1 MTSNAAA
8 IRWDPSPLVPGG
20 AAAAVEGG
28 QGALSLAAAF
38 SEAHRGRVAGY
49 DADHLR
55 QALDELEQLYT
66 QLVAVH
72 TYATLRFDVDT
83 RDPRHGA
90 LVSELDEIS
99 AGVQNHTT
107 FFDLEWLSVDDQRAQ
122 RLLAAPQLDRFAH
135 LLEVLRDTRPHR
147 LTEAEERV
155 LNEKALTGSDAW
167 IRLFEEH
174 LSELEFDLDGEL
186 VDLERASAELS
197 SPDRSRR
204 AGAAGSLAAGLAPG
218 LGLRARILNVLV
230 ADHAL
235 DDRLRH
241 YPHWLA
247 ERNLDNE
254 ASDESVQA
262 LVGAVIDR
270 YDLAQRWCRVKA
282 RVLGVQRLADYDRM
296 APVGGP
302 SPEISWEQAV
312 DLVVRVYSDFSD
324 ELGREAARFFT
335 EHRVDSEI
343 RPGKLPGGYCLATV
357 PAIGPYLMV
366 NFAGRVDDVL
376 TLAHELGHGL
386 HYQLAGGRGVLRLY
400 TPVTVAETAS
410 VFGETLTFSHL
421 LATTEDPGARLRLLG
436 YRLDEAVA
444 TVFRQV
450 AIHRFEAAL
459 HDDRRSRGELTAAR
473 IGEHWTRANRE
484 LYGDSMELTDGYD
497 TWWSYVS
504 HVFRTPGYVY
514 AYAYGQLLALSI
526 YARYLEQGERFV
538 PRYLEM
544 LSAGGTRAPADLAA
558 MVGVNLADPGFWG
571 AGLELIDGQLA
582 EAEAAAAGLSAAAE
596 GAVAAGA
603 GVAGPVSQ
611 VAS

>member
-1 MTSNAAA
+1 MTSNATG

-38 SEAHRGRVAGY
+38 SDAHRGRVAGY
-49 DADHLR
+49 DAAQLR
-55 QALDELEQLYT
+55 RALDELERLYT
-66 QLVAVH
+66 RLVAAH
-72 TYATLRFDVDT
+72 TYASLRFDVDT
-83 RDPRHGA
+83 ADPAHGA
-90 LVSELDEIS
+90 LLSELDEIS
-99 AGVQNHTT
+99 ARVLNHTT
-107 FFDLEWLSVDDQRAQ
+107 FFDLEWLSIDEERAQ
-122 RLLAAPQLDRFAH
+122 RLLAAPELDRFAH
-135 LLEVLRDTRPHR
+135 LLEVLRDTKPHR
-147 LTEAEERV
+147 LTEAEERI

-167 IRLFEEH
+167 IRLLEEQ
-174 LSELEFDLDGEL
+174 LSGLEFELDGDLLDLDQT
-186 VDLERASAELS
+186 AAELS
-197 SPDRSRR
+197 SADRARR
-204 AGAAGSLAAGLAPG
+204 EQAARCITDGLAPG

-254 ASDESVQA
+254 ASDESVHA

-296 APVGGP
+296 APVGGS
-302 SPEISWEQAV
+302 SPEIRWEQAV

-335 EHRVDSEI
+335 EHRVDAEI

-357 PAIGPYLMV
+357 PEIGPYLMV

-386 HYQLAGGRGVLRLY
+386 HYQLAGGCGVLRLF

-410 VFGETLTFSHL
+410 VFGETLTFAHL
-421 LATTEDPGARLRLLG
+421 LATTEDPAARFRLLG
-436 YRLDEAVA
+436 HRLDEAVA

-459 HDDRRSRGELTAAR
+459 HEDRRTRGELTVGR
-473 IGEHWTRANRE
+473 IGEHWTQANHE
-484 LYGDSMELTDGYD
+484 LYGDSMEMTEGYG

-526 YARYLEQGERFV
+526 YARYLEQGESFV

-544 LSAGGTRAPADLAA
+544 LRAGGTCSPEGLAET
-558 MVGVNLADPGFWG
+558 VGVDLADPGFWG
-571 AGLELIDGQLA
+571 AGLELIDRQLA
-582 EAEAAAAGLSAAAE
+582 EAEAAAEDAARAPE
-596 GAVAAGA
+596 VAA
-603 GVAGPVSQ
+603 
-611 VAS
+611 

>member
-1 MTSNAAA
+1 VNSNATG

-20 AAAAVEGG
+20 AAAAVAGG

-38 SEAHRGRVAGY
+38 SDAHRGRVASY
-49 DADHLR
+49 DAVQLR
-55 QALDELEQLYT
+55 RALDELEQLYT

-72 TYATLRFDVDT
+72 TYASLRFDVDT
-83 RDPRHGA
+83 RDPAHGA
-90 LVSELDEIS
+90 LVNELDEIS

-122 RLLAAPQLDRFAH
+122 RLLAAPELDRFAH
-135 LLEVLRDTRPHR
+135 LLELLRDTKPHR

-155 LNEKALTGSDAW
+155 LTEKALTGSDAW
-167 IRLFEEH
+167 IRLFEER
-174 LSELEFDLDGEL
+174 LSGLEFELDGER
-186 VDLERASAELS
+186 VDLEQASAELTGA
-197 SPDRSRR
+197 DRARR
-204 AGAAGSLAAGLAPG
+204 AQVARSITDGLAPG

-262 LVGAVIDR
+262 LVAAVMDR
-270 YDLAQRWCRVKA
+270 YDIAQRWCRVKA
-282 RVLGVQRLADYDRM
+282 RALGVDRLADYDRM

-302 SPEISWEQAV
+302 SPEVGWREAV
-312 DLVVRVYSDFSD
+312 DLVVRVYSDFSS
-324 ELGREAARFFT
+324 ELGREAARFFS
-335 EHRVDSEI
+335 ERRVDAEI

-357 PAIGPYLMV
+357 PAVGPYVMV
-366 NFAGRVDDVL
+366 NFAGRLDDVL

-421 LATTEDPGARLRLLG
+421 LATTEDPAARFRLLG
-436 YRLDEAVA
+436 HRLDEAVA

-450 AIHRFEAAL
+450 AIHRFESAL
-459 HDDRRSRGELTAAR
+459 HDDRRTRGELTVAR
-473 IGEHWTRANRE
+473 IGEHWTWANRE
-484 LYGDSMELTDGYD
+484 LYGDAMELTDGYG
-497 TWWSYVS
+497 TWWSNVS

-514 AYAYGQLLALSI
+514 AYAYGQLMALSI
-526 YARYLEQGERFV
+526 YARYLATGESFV
-538 PRYLEM
+538 PSYLEM
-544 LSAGGTRAPADLAA
+544 LRAGGTRSPEDLAR
-558 MVGVNLADPGFWG
+558 MVGVDLADPGFWG
-571 AGLELIDGQLA
+571 AGLELIQRQLA
-582 EAEAAAAGLSAAAE
+582 EAEAAAGAGAAAPTE
-596 GAVAAGA
+596 AVT
-603 GVAGPVSQ
+603 
-611 VAS
+611 